1 MTTTPTVSADLPDL
15 SIVHAICQAVAE
27 LPDRNSPPDWPEAM
41 LVTHDELADIVRA
54 ELSAAAPTIKDCL
67 MVPDGAAAPAA
78 PATPGKMTREA
89 IDRAA
94 HYAIESDMLAP
105 ADWEA
110 VGLYDFAHAI
120 TGGIGVVDDLRTL
133 VVRLV
138 RALRQAA
145 PANDLADKAA
155 DYLRRHGLDGS
166 PLRDSAAPQA
176 LATFSTHY
184 SPQCQHLDPADASA
198 AAAYARAQAA
208 PSDPTAPFQQ
218 RVQPWLLACFGAE
231 IAADRAERNHRF
243 LEESLELVQSCGC
256 TAIEAHQLVDY
267 VYGRPVGEP
276 AQETGGVMV
285 TLAALCLANS
295 LDMHQAGEME
305 LARIWT
311 KVEAIRA
318 KQAAKPKHSPLPGA
332 ARAGAQAVPAGWKL
346 VPMEPT
352 EAMFTRFSQQ
362 IEQGVV
368 YVGGFLQAYRC
379 MLDVAPHEA
388 AASATTEAAPVVGAS
403 AARPVASEHEIQQ
416 WVERHDL
423 DRVLRGGH
431 ARAAFEDAQTW
442 HLTPEASGA
451 PVAAAPM
458 SAGPSDAAAK
468 GWLITYTNGAGERR
482 EVVSGR
488 NSIADYRDQFPDAN
502 SFPLG
507 LLRPASPTTVQAS
520 CVAAGHIA
528 EPYTLT
534 EIKAKIESGDYSAEM
549 LLQHAMLL
557 LEASPTTVQAGVA
570 GKYMTVVYRDITPGD
585 EARILMEHPKCSAA
599 SWSHALDERDAAL
612 RNAVPASG
620 GDAADAKLGYPYP
633 ERAASNTGGSQP

>member
-1 MTTTPTVSADLPDL
+1 MTTTTGAEMPAE
-15 SIVHAICQAVAE
+15 AIEEICRAVAE
-27 LPDRNSPPDWPEAM
+27 LPDRNSPEDWPEAM
-41 LVTHDELADIVRA
+41 LVTHDELAEIVSGA
-54 ELSAAAPTIKDCL
+54 LS
-67 MVPDGAAAPAA
+67 AAAPAA
-78 PATPGKMTREA
+78 PAAPGKMTREA

-94 HYAIESDMLAP
+94 RYAIESDLLAP

-110 VGLYDFAHAI
+110 AGLYDFAHAI

-295 LDMHQAGEME
+295 LDMHQAGETE

-332 ARAGAQAVPAGWKL
+332 ARAGAQAVPVKL
-346 VPMEPT
+346 DHLACIEGGVLRYMSGRKAPDHDCELYAMPGGGRAPELYAAPAAVSAPKLPSHEELADLIAQGLRGT
-352 EAMFTRFSQQ
+352 WYCGRAWEAWHVGTMSKNDFSSVD
-362 IEQGVV
+362 ESDTPEELADAV
-368 YVGGFLQAYRC
+368 LA
-379 MLDVAPHEA
+379 LLA
-388 AASATTEAAPVVGAS
+388 AAPQVETATTGAATVVVASAPVVATTAVS
-403 AARPVASEHEIQQ
+403 APKAN
-416 WVERHDL
+416 
-423 DRVLRGGH
+423 
-431 ARAAFEDAQTW
+431 
-442 HLTPEASGA
+442 HLGE
-451 PVAAAPM
+451 
-458 SAGPSDAAAK
+458 
-468 GWLITYTNGAGERR
+468 LIGC
-482 EVVSGR
+482 
-488 NSIADYRDQFPDAN
+488 F
-502 SFPLG
+502 
-507 LLRPASPTTVQAS
+507 
-520 CVAAGHIA
+520 
-528 EPYTLT
+528 
-534 EIKAKIESGDYSAEM
+534 
-549 LLQHAMLL
+549 
-557 LEASPTTVQAGVA
+557 
-570 GKYMTVVYRDITPGD
+570 
-585 EARILMEHPKCSAA
+585 
-599 SWSHALDERDAAL
+599 DAAL
-612 RNAVPASG
+612 SEGLQEALAETTDERLKDLVERRLMYGYWVAVGPDTGAAPQAPAGEG
-620 GDAADAKLGYPYP
+620 G
-633 ERAASNTGGSQP
+633 ASSLARKDPP